1 MTNKLG
7 RNILIIF
14 LLSLSFGKLTHSDIY
29 DDRVVAREA
38 DKQLQNYDS
47 MKMQNAYDK
56 YNQTS
61 SANNSNFTNAE
72 VIGGAIIFLIFWL
85 PLAYLVFVKPKKEK
99 QKKLLQIEKERL
111 AEEALLNKA
120 KILGWDEVQETREC
134 SKCYEIIKLKSIK
147 CKHCNTEYTTNDVRI
162 YLNKSAQNF
171 IETLEK

>member
-1 MTNKLG
+1 MKVCSERISFDAKQYKLYKHIAFIYHKTLIIIRGNQMTNKLG

-56 YNQTS
+56 YNQIS

-72 VIGGAIIFLIFWL
+72 VIGGTIIFLIFWL
-85 PLAYLVFVKPKKEK
+85 PLAYLVFVKPKKK
-99 QKKLLQIEKERL
+99 NKKSSCKLKKSDLLKKRY
-111 AEEALLNKA
+111 
-120 KILGWDEVQETREC
+120 
-134 SKCYEIIKLKSIK
+134 SIKLRFWVGMKFK
-147 CKHCNTEYTTNDVRI
+147 KPVNV
-162 YLNKSAQNF
+162 QNVMK
-171 IETLEK
+171 L